1 MAKALLGYV
10 STQYDPREAA
20 RFAAENRRLR
30 QQLADLQSLVRR
42 LQHENDLLTDR
53 LDPSELLVPS
63 QGAAVE
69 DMQPV

>member
-10 STQYDPREAA
+10 SSQYDPREAA
-20 RFAAENRRLR
+20 RFAAENRALR

-53 LDPSELLVPS
+53 LDPSELLAP
-63 QGAAVE
+63 APAPAVE
-69 DMQPV
+69 DMQPA

>member
-10 STQYDPREAA
+10 STQYDSREVA

-30 QQLADLQSLVRR
+30 QQLADLESLVRR

-53 LDPSELLVPS
+53 LDPSELLAP
-63 QGAAVE
+63 APDAPVE

>member
-42 LQHENDLLTDR
+42 LQHENDLLIDR
-53 LDPSELLVPS
+53 LDPSELLVPA
-63 QGAAVE
+63 QGTAVE

>member
-10 STQYDPREAA
+10 SAQYDPREAA
-20 RFAAENRRLR
+20 RFAAENRALR

-42 LQHENDLLTDR
+42 LQHENDLLADKI
-53 LDPSELLVPS
+53 DPSELLVPA
-63 QGAAVE
+63 QGTAVE

>member
-42 LQHENDLLTDR
+42 LQHENDLLADK